1 MPTRPLCFITLTLLK
16 LQEKST
22 LSGSLDGKRRYV
34 RSQFGDLDMMV
45 EIFFENDGATK
56 KGGIDF
62 EIGDMG
68 TSAHLF
74 RGLGFK

>member
-45 EIFFENDGATK
+45 EIFFENDWATK
-56 KGGIDF
+56 KGALI
-62 EIGDMG
+62 
-68 TSAHLF
+68 L
-74 RGLGFK
+74 K